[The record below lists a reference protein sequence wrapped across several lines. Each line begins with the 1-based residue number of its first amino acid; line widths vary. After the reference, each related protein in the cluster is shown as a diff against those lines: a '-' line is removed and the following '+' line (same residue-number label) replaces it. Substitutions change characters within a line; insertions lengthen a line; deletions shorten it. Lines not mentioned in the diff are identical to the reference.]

1 MIPCHAVPVS
11 SLKIIC
17 LLSQINLPLSY
28 MGLNLACIM
37 QRFLHGGTILGRG
50 AFPGGAR
57 ESSRHRFP
65 PLSLFVP
72 THPSGSK
79 VGESSEE
86 CEFSDNVD
94 YHQLLKDYREV
105 QAVLSLTGLNVEM
118 LRGQQDATHDAL
130 QASKNLVTQA

>member
-1 MIPCHAVPVS
+1 MIPSQAVPVS

-105 QAVLSLTGLNVEM
+105 QAVLSSTRLKAEM
-118 LRGQQDATHDAL
+118 LHNELDAACDTL
-130 QASKNLVTQA
+130 QASKNLAS